1 MLFSQAKLLL
11 FRRKVLCKEID
22 YIQRIL
28 WFFELNY
35 IARTKE
41 EELWR
46 EEFITLESLESLE
59 EQCRILE
66 ILVNN
71 IDDEIKFATILE
83 TIPNFSGII
92 FRNKIYSF

>member
-11 FRRKVLCKEID
+11 FRRKVLCDEID

-28 WFFELNY
+28 WFFECNY
-35 IARTKE
+35 IARNKE

-46 EEFITLESLESLE
+46 EEFITLEALESLE
-59 EQCRILE
+59 KQCRILE

-83 TIPNFSGII
+83 TTPNSLV
-92 FRNKIYSF
+92 